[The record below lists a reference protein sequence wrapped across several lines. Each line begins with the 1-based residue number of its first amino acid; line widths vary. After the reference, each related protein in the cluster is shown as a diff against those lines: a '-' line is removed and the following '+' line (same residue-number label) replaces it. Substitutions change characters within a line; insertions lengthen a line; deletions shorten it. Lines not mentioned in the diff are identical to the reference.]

1 MKNKNYNTQGII
13 GTIAFHALLVA
24 CFLLFGFSTP
34 LPLPEEEGIEVNLGY
49 SDDGM
54 GDVQPEDPASM
65 QSTNA
70 TSANDNY
77 NLSQNTEESATL
89 NTNPNRTNHQPET
102 NPVNTNIAYTGRNN
116 TQGGSEGVTGR
127 PGDQGN
133 PNGNP
138 NATNHYG
145 TPGHGISFKLDGR
158 KSKSLPK
165 PNYNSRE
172 EGIVVVEIWVDRAG
186 NVIKAV
192 PGGRGS
198 TTTNQVLYKL
208 AYEAA
213 LRSKFEAKDNTI
225 EQKGTITYNFVNLN

>member
-1 MKNKNYNTQGII
+1 MTTKKYNTHGLV
-13 GTIAFHALLVA
+13 GTLLFHALLVG
-24 CFLLFGFSTP
+24 CFFLFGFSTP
-34 LPLPEEEGIEVNLGY
+34 LPLPAEEGIEVNLGN

-54 GDVQPEDPASM
+54 GDIQPENPASM
-65 QSTNA
+65 DASSPA
-70 TSANDNY
+70 TDNENV
-77 NLSQNTEESATL
+77 NLTQNTEESASL
-89 NTNPNRTNHQPET
+89 NTNRTTTQHQPET
-102 NPVNTNIAYTGRNN
+102 NPVNTNIRYTGRNA
-116 TQGGSEGVTGR
+116 TQGGNEGVTGR

-172 EGIVVVEIWVDRAG
+172 EGIVVVEIWVDEAG

-192 PGGRGS
+192 AGVRGS
-198 TTTNQVLYKL
+198 TTTNQTLYNL
-208 AYEAA
+208 ARDAA
-213 LRSKFEAKDNTI
+213 MRSKFEAKASAI